1 MHTKVV
7 TIPSPQESAAIEE
20 VGRAL
25 AEGKLV
31 VIPTETVYG
40 LGANGLKEEAVE
52 GIFRAKGRPSDN
64 PLILHVAEEA
74 QVEELVAE
82 TPKAA
87 RDAMAV
93 FWPGP
98 LTMIF
103 KKSDLVPDAVSAG
116 LDTVAIRMPDHPVAH
131 AILAAAAVPV
141 AAPSANLSGKP
152 SPTKASHVIEDLSGK
167 VDIIVDGG
175 STNLGIEST
184 VLDVTTNPPM
194 ILRPGGVTKE
204 ELETILGPVGLD
216 KTVLDAD
223 SSEVP
228 KSPGQKY
235 RHYAPKGECTLFAG
249 NLTNVAKEVNRRIAM
264 AKGKR
269 CAVMATE
276 ETLSMYEGMD
286 LLLNM
291 GSRTNLSEVAH
302 NIFDQL
308 RRCDEENMELI
319 FVEGF
324 EFEGL
329 GAGIMN
335 RLLKAAGGKVVLG
348 L

>member
-7 TIPSPQESAAIEE
+7 PIPSPQESAAIDE

-40 LGANGLKEEAVE
+40 LGANGLKEDAVE

-64 PLILHVAEEA
+64 PLILHVADEA

-82 TPKAA
+82 IPKAA

-98 LTMIF
+98 LTIIF
-103 KKSDLVPDAVSAG
+103 KKSDLVPDGVSAG

-152 SPTKASHVIEDLSGK
+152 SPTKASHVLEDLSGK
-167 VDIIVDGG
+167 VDMIVDGG
-175 STNLGIEST
+175 TTNVGIEST

-194 ILRPGGVTKE
+194 ILRPGKVTKE
-204 ELETILGPVGLD
+204 DLETILGVVGLD
-216 KTVLDAD
+216 ETLIHAD
-223 SSEVP
+223 STKIP

-291 GSRTNLSEVAH
+291 GSRTDLSEVAH